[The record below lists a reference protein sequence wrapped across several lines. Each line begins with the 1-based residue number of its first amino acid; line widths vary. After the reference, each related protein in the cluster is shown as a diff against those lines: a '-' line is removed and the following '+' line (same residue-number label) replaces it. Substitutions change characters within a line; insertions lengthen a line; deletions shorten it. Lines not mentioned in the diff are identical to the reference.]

1 MAPELPGAPEQLVRA
16 ELNRADRLRRA
27 TSADRRLW
35 RAAPMAAA
43 ACAAVAAVG
52 RVVGWPGAIAVAFL
66 LLAILSLALFVVVA
80 RRDHALSDQIA
91 VELDDT
97 ARLEGELR
105 SAYYFAGH
113 ETRDAWVDYHLAR
126 AARRLEGVDW
136 RGLYPA
142 ARAGR
147 AKAATAILAV
157 ATLALALFVPGRAG
171 VFASAPKATSATAEH
186 GRGAAADA
194 LPLTVAEILAKLD
207 QLLVSAEAGNGKA
220 ISASDVRGLLEQL
233 DKLKAEQA
241 EALNRKDAAKQS
253 KAPTAADLKA
263 FAERAKKAA
272 ENDKLS
278 PEVRDSL
285 ADMSEKLKEEAQAQA
300 AGEKDPKDASSQGD
314 TESTET
320 AQAQSGS
327 SNKQDGGA
335 QSVKEAAGGG
345 GRRRH
350 DDQRRR
356 PAAKEAGLG
365 VGGAAGDSRRTA
377 RWPNLAPR
385 CARKP
390 SKPLKTNDGEK
401 TVTGERRKTERGA
414 RNRRLRPHRRRRPP
428 SAAAPRRLPPCP
440 KRGARRCGPTSSAN
454 NDHNRPSTN
463 PSNSS
468 ANVSSASPARSAAA
482 SSGTKRSST

>member
-52 RVVGWPGAIAVAFL
+52 RVMGWPGAIAVAFL
-66 LLAILSLALFVVVA
+66 LLAILSLALFVVVS

-113 ETRDAWVDYHLAR
+113 ETRDAWVAYHLAR

-136 RGLYPA
+136 RALYPA

-272 ENDKLS
+272 ENDQLS

-345 GRRRH
+345 GIGVVMMTG
-350 DDQRRR
+350 D
-356 PAAKEAGLG
+356 ASSSKEAGLG
-365 VGGAAGDSRRTA
+365 VGGAAGDSPKNGQMA
-377 RWPNLAPR
+377 NLGSAL
-385 CARKP
+385 RKE
-390 SKPLKTNDGEK
+390 TVEAAQENEGEK
-401 TVTGERRKTERGA
+401 TVTGERRQTERGSATATYSHTAPADAA
-414 RNRRLRPHRRRRPP
+414 R
-428 SAAAPRRLPPCP
+428 
-440 KRGARRCGPTSSAN
+440 G
-454 NDHNRPSTN
+454 
-463 PSNSS
+463 
-468 ANVSSASPARSAAA
+468 RSAAPPTVPEA
-482 SSGTKRSST
+482 RRQALRSYFIRKQ